1 MRRSCHRSSR
11 PAAKGTPFPSLA
23 LIPGDVRGPFLV
35 RTLGREVPVDEI
47 GGSRRR
53 LALVGTIPA
62 SLGHVR
68 HEPFLRHDPA
78 GRLLRYAGLE
88 HRLDPAVPAPALGI
102 GERPGHLR
110 PESGVFVNAQPGVV
124 AVGGRSA
131 RCRAGMPS
139 SRANTPASTG
149 RSTGSSPCSTGAAGR
164 RRGLFLRASTTS
176 RINAFP
182 RFRFLDPAA
191 QSLRVIIIGCGRP
204 AAGVRGLIAL
214 RGVPVFGL
222 QRGHAALAVRP
233 DPAMHRA
240 DARAELFGGPLL
252 HAARHQLDCP
262 SPGLQWDDGFGHMA
276 GIPGIHRQ
284 PTLQA
289 LPGRITQMLHH
300 LGRRHRRGEIQ
311 LHRTLS
317 FLKTGHTKIFPFGL
331 QENVRSPLSHC
342 SPFME
347 A

>member
-11 PAAKGTPFPSLA
+11 PAARGTPFPSLA

-78 GRLLRYAGLE
+78 DRLLRYAGLE
-88 HRLDPAVPAPALGI
+88 HRLDPAVPVPALGI

-110 PESGVFVNAQPGVV
+110 PESGVLVNAEPGVV
-124 AVGGRSA
+124 AVGGRWA
-131 RCRAGMPS
+131 RCRAGMSS

-176 RINAFP
+176 RINAFSGSGSSTLRRKASASSSSAADGRRRESAGLLP
-182 RFRFLDPAA
+182 CAEFLFLGCNAAMPPLRYALTQPCTAPTPAP
-191 QSLRVIIIGCGRP
+191 SCL
-204 AAGVRGLIAL
+204 AACFCCMPPSTSSTAL
-214 RGVPVFGL
+214 RLVSSGMMGL
-222 QRGHAALAVRP
+222 AIWPAYRESIASQRS
-233 DPAMHRA
+233 
-240 DARAELFGGPLL
+240 
-252 HAARHQLDCP
+252 RHCLV
-262 SPGLQWDDGFGHMA
+262 G
-276 GIPGIHRQ
+276 
-284 PTLQA
+284 
-289 LPGRITQMLHH
+289 
-300 LGRRHRRGEIQ
+300 
-311 LHRTLS
+311 
-317 FLKTGHTKIFPFGL
+317 
-331 QENVRSPLSHC
+331 
-342 SPFME
+342 
-347 A
+347 